1 MYSPEGFYSR
11 ITQISS
17 VFVSSCCYCRLEQD
31 VVSRVSRESR
41 VSHPA
46 SRPGTNSDA
55 NHFGPATEEEMEAD
69 LMRIDATEEDQEV
82 TSRFRAGFTMGEL
95 QSSAIPNS
103 VIPSNVRFLSYENMK
118 KSVTCSPAT
127 MQHPWVQG
135 ALAVTGKLRKEI
147 MDLKQQ
153 VNKLEEENRI
163 LRGIIAK
170 NITSPSPKR
179 EI

>member
-1 MYSPEGFYSR
+1 M
-11 ITQISS
+11 SS
-17 VFVSSCCYCRLEQD
+17 QQSIG
-31 VVSRVSRESR
+31 ESR
-41 VSHPA
+41 VSNPA
-46 SRPGTNSDA
+46 PEPRA
-55 NHFGPATEEEMEAD
+55 NNDPDHFGPATEEEMEAD
-69 LMRIDATEEDQEV
+69 LMRVDAMEDQEV

-103 VIPSNVRFLSYENMK
+103 VIPSNVRFVSYENMK
-118 KSVTCSPAT
+118 RSVTCSPAA

-135 ALAVTGKLRKEI
+135 ALAVIGKLRKET

-163 LRGIIAK
+163 LRGIITK
-170 NITSPSPKR
+170 NISPTTKK

>member
-1 MYSPEGFYSR
+1 MPWKRIKKSLLASELDSR
-11 ITQISS
+11 WGN
-17 VFVSSCCYCRLEQD
+17 YRARL
-31 VVSRVSRESR
+31 
-41 VSHPA
+41 
-46 SRPGTNSDA
+46 
-55 NHFGPATEEEMEAD
+55 
-69 LMRIDATEEDQEV
+69 L
-82 TSRFRAGFTMGEL
+82 L

-118 KSVTCSPAT
+118 RSVTCSPAA
-127 MQHPWVQG
+127 MQHPWVHG

-170 NITSPSPKR
+170 NISPTTKK
-179 EI
+179 ET

>member
-1 MYSPEGFYSR
+1 M
-11 ITQISS
+11 SS
-17 VFVSSCCYCRLEQD
+17 QESVG
-31 VVSRVSRESR
+31 ESR

-46 SRPGTNSDA
+46 PEPRA
-55 NHFGPATEEEMEAD
+55 NNNADHFGPATEEEMEAD
-69 LMRIDATEEDQEV
+69 LKRIDAMEEDQEV
-82 TSRFRAGFTMGEL
+82 TSRLQAGFTMGEL

-118 KSVTCSPAT
+118 KSVTCSPAA

-135 ALAVTGKLRKEI
+135 ALAITGKLRKEI

-153 VNKLEEENRI
+153 VNKLDEENHI

-170 NITSPSPKR
+170 NITSPPMKR
-179 EI
+179 KT

>member
-1 MYSPEGFYSR
+1 M
-11 ITQISS
+11 SS
-17 VFVSSCCYCRLEQD
+17 QETVG
-31 VVSRVSRESR
+31 ESR
-41 VSHPA
+41 VSHPI
-46 SRPGTNSDA
+46 PGPRANSDA
-55 NHFGPATEEEMEAD
+55 DHFGPATEEEMEAD
-69 LMRIDATEEDQEV
+69 LMRIHAMEDQEV
-82 TSRFRAGFTMGEL
+82 TFCLQAGFTMGEL

-118 KSVTCSPAT
+118 KSVACSPAA

-147 MDLKQQ
+147 MDFKQQ

-170 NITSPSPKR
+170 NTTSPSPKR
-179 EI
+179 ET